1 MLVVETIARIRR
13 EYFVKGKPIK
23 EIVRDVK
30 VSRNTVRKVIRSQA
44 TAFTYDRRVQPMP
57 KLGPWTA
64 ELERMLEGFV
74 KLTGFTPK
82 SRYIVDGSS
91 TQIQ

>member
-1 MLVVETIARIRR
+1 MSDTPQLLLAHHL
-13 EYFVKGKPIK
+13 K
-23 EIVRDVK
+23 
-30 VSRNTVRKVIRSQA
+30 
-44 TAFTYDRRVQPMP
+44 
-57 KLGPWTA
+57 
-64 ELERMLEGFV
+64 GFV

>member
-1 MLVVETIARIRR
+1 MFTVVTPTTSLSLDDHFIKRPAATF
-13 EYFVKGKPIK
+13 FV
-23 EIVRDVK
+23 
-30 VSRNTVRKVIRSQA
+30 TVEGGGMA
-44 TAFTYDRRVQPMP
+44 
-57 KLGPWTA
+57 
-64 ELERMLEGFV
+64 EGFV

>member
-1 MLVVETIARIRR
+1 MSVYLLADSEVH
-13 EYFVKGKPIK
+13 
-23 EIVRDVK
+23 D
-30 VSRNTVRKVIRSQA
+30 
-44 TAFTYDRRVQPMP
+44 P
-57 KLGPWTA
+57 KA
-64 ELERMLEGFV
+64 YKGFV